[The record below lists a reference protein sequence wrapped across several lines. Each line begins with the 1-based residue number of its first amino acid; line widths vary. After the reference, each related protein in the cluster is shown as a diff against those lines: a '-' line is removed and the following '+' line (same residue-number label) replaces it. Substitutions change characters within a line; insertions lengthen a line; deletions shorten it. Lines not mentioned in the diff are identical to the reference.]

1 MPGRDEVLRVIE
13 PVVEEM
19 GLELHRLDFAPT
31 RGRAHLR
38 LLIDRPQGLVS
49 LEDCTRV
56 SGAVGR
62 LLDGLDLVPCRYQ
75 LEVSS
80 PGVDRPLLTPRDF
93 GRFAGS
99 RVRVRLAASPEEATL
114 AAEGPRD
121 LTGTLRA
128 YDPVAD
134 TLILDTDA
142 GEIRIP
148 RFQIAR
154 ARLDPQLLS
163 PARPP
168 RRGRP

>member
-1 MPGRDEVLRVIE
+1 MPGRDEVRQAVE
-13 PVVEEM
+13 PVVEEL

-38 LLIDRPQGLVS
+38 LLIDRPEGLVS

-80 PGVDRPLLTPRDF
+80 PGVDRPLATPRDF
-93 GRFAGS
+93 GRFEGS
-99 RVRVRLAASPEEATL
+99 RVRVRLHPPPEDAAEG
-114 AAEGPRD
+114 AEGPRD

-128 YDPVAD
+128 YEPETD
-134 TLILDTDA
+134 TLTLVTEG
-142 GEIRIP
+142 GEIRIA
-148 RFQIAR
+148 RSRIER
-154 ARLDPQLLS
+154 ARLDPELLS
-163 PARPP
+163 PAPPP

>member
-1 MPGRDEVLRVIE
+1 MVE
-13 PVVEEM
+13 PVVEEL

-49 LEDCTRV
+49 IEDCTRV

-80 PGVDRPLLTPRDF
+80 PGVDRALVTPRDF

-99 RVRVRLAASPEEATL
+99 RVRVRLKAPEETAEH
-114 AAEGPRD
+114 AAAPLD
-121 LTGTLRA
+121 QAGTLRA
-128 YDPVAD
+128 YDPASD
-134 TLILDTDA
+134 TLTLETDA
-142 GEIRIP
+142 GDIRIP
-148 RFQIAR
+148 RSTIAR
-154 ARLDPQLLS
+154 ARLDPELLS